1 MGTAQEIAIYDATV
15 NGYIDLPNRTL
26 LLCLGANRQDKSTL
40 LSFKC
45 IPVIGTHFSPGDH
58 VHVEVQEFEWEDGS
72 IEVSY
77 RIRKVQDAVD

>member
-1 MGTAQEIAIYDATV
+1 MGTAQEIATYDATV
-15 NGYIDLPNRTL
+15 NGYIDLPNKTL
-26 LLCLGANRQDKSTL
+26 LLFLGSNRQDKSTL

-45 IPVIGTHFSPGDH
+45 IPSLGTYFSPGDH

-77 RIRKVQDAVD
+77 RIRKVENAVD